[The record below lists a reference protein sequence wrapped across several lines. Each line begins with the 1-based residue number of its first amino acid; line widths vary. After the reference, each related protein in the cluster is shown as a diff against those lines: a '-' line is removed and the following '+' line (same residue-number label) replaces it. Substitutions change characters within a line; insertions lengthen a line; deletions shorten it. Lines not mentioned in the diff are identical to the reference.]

1 MSTAASGLWFSPHTA
16 ALPRLRL
23 RKAHIQGTVANA
35 SYCSDDRRIIWRPS
49 FIALRL
55 LT

>member
-1 MSTAASGLWFSPHTA
+1 MSAATSGLWFIPHTA

-23 RKAHIQGTVANA
+23 REAQLQGTVTNA

>member
-1 MSTAASGLWFSPHTA
+1 MSAATSGLWFIPHTA

-23 RKAHIQGTVANA
+23 CEAYLQAIVTTA

-49 FIALRL
+49 FIAFRL

>member
-1 MSTAASGLWFSPHTA
+1 MGIASLHASYVLASQVAGDAKLI
-16 ALPRLRL
+16 L
-23 RKAHIQGTVANA
+23 QGTVTTA